1 MKIVFATNNP
11 NKLKEIQSLIP
22 KEIEIISLNEIG
34 CNEDIPETGD
44 TLEANAFQ
52 KAHYIKDNFNYDCFA
67 DDTGLEIDELNG
79 DPGVYSARYA
89 GPERNANANMNKVL
103 NELKGKKNRKAQ
115 FRTAIALTLKNE
127 EHLFEGEINGHI
139 SDVKQGNE
147 GFGYD
152 PIFIPEN
159 DIRSFAQMSMQEKG
173 AISHRGRA
181 VKKLVAYLKNLS
193 KPNSKQ

>member
-22 KEIEIISLNEIG
+22 KEIEIISLKEIG

-115 FRTAIALTLKNE
+115 FRTAIALILKGE
-127 EHLFEGEINGHI
+127 EHLFEGKVEGYI
-139 SDVKQGNE
+139 SKDKKGDE

-159 DIRSFAQMSMQEKG
+159 DKRSFAQMSMKEKG

-181 VKKLVAYLKNLS
+181 VKKLVTYLNNLS
-193 KPNSKQ
+193 TPTTKQ

>member
-22 KEIEIISLNEIG
+22 KEIEIISLKEIG

-44 TLEANAFQ
+44 TLKANAFQ
-52 KAHYIKDNFNYDCFA
+52 KAQYIKDNFNYDCFA

-89 GPERNANANMNKVL
+89 GPERNASANMNKIL
-103 NELKGKKNRKAQ
+103 NKLKGKKNRKAQ
-115 FRTAIALTLKNE
+115 FRTAIALILKGE
-127 EHLFEGEINGHI
+127 EHLFEGKVEGYI
-139 SDVKQGNE
+139 SKDKQGNE

-159 DIRSFAQMSMQEKG
+159 NTRSFAQMSMQEKG

-181 VKKLVAYLKNLS
+181 VKKLVAYLNNLS
-193 KPNSKQ
+193 RPNSKQ

>member
-44 TLEANAFQ
+44 TLETNAFQ

-115 FRTAIALTLKNE
+115 FRTAIALILKGE
-127 EHLFEGEINGHI
+127 EHLFEGKVEGYI
-139 SDVKQGNE
+139 SKDKQGNE

-159 DIRSFAQMSMQEKG
+159 DIRSFAQMSIQEKG
-173 AISHRGRA
+173 AVSHRGRA
-181 VKKLVAYLKNLS
+181 VRKLVAYLNKIS

>member
-115 FRTAIALTLKNE
+115 FRTAIALILKGE
-127 EHLFEGEINGHI
+127 EHLFEGKVEGYI
-139 SDVKQGNE
+139 SKDKQGNE

-173 AISHRGRA
+173 VISHRGRA
-181 VKKLVAYLKNLS
+181 VRKLVAYLNKIS

>member
-52 KAHYIKDNFNYDCFA
+52 KANYIKDNFNYDCFA

-103 NELKGKKNRKAQ
+103 NELKGKKNRKAK
-115 FRTAIALTLKNE
+115 FRTAIALTLNNE
-127 EHLFEGEINGHI
+127 EHLFEGEINGYI
-139 SDVKQGNE
+139 SDGKQGNE

-159 DIRSFAQMSMQEKG
+159 NTRSFAQMSMQEKG

-193 KPNSKQ
+193 KPNSNQ

>member
-115 FRTAIALTLKNE
+115 FRTAIALILKGE
-127 EHLFEGEINGHI
+127 EHLFEGKVEGYI
-139 SDVKQGNE
+139 SKDKQGNE

-152 PIFIPEN
+152 PIFIPVN

-173 AISHRGRA
+173 VISHRGRA
-181 VKKLVAYLKNLS
+181 VRKLVAYLNKIS
-193 KPNSKQ
+193 KSNSKQ